1 MRITKINSDV
11 NFKAKFIPLNQSS
24 ELGEEFYQLLAKK
37 AASVGK
43 SDSVITMEDNVNTA
57 NIFPELPDLEYSQ
70 RVVDLSY
77 FEKEQAVPN
86 LMIRVTDS
94 KKTFDKFKD
103 AIFNAID
110 KIARSS
116 IWLSPLMKKPKGF
129 LAS

>member
-116 IWLSPLMKKPKGF
+116 I
-129 LAS
+129 